1 MIRNIFKVYDCQKVY
16 WIRRESESMDEDDMR
31 RDLHNIISDVWT
43 SRTRTPNISKLFGYY
58 GN

>member
-31 RDLHNIISDVWT
+31 RDLHNIIRDV
-43 SRTRTPNISKLFGYY
+43 
-58 GN
+58 